1 MFLWKILLYLH
12 HKTICMKKLLLLFT
26 LIILTSNLFAHD
38 FINPIGG
45 RAAAMGGC
53 SAASRGLWAMQNNP
67 AGMAYLDKFSI
78 GLYYENRWFLSE
90 TAYKSA
96 ALALPTKFGCLGL
109 SFNQFGSSKYSE
121 NKFGLAY
128 AKDFGPYLQI
138 GLQLDYLSINLGSE
152 YGRQSAVT
160 FELGIQSQVT
170 EKLRLGTYIFNPVSF
185 KLEQTINQEKLPIVF
200 RFGLAYQFTKDF
212 VGQCE
217 VEKNTD
223 HDGVSLRGGLEY
235 EALKNFYLRAGMQYN
250 PNLLSFGLGYEI
262 RFARIDVSAQL
273 HQMLGASLQ
282 IGMIFS
288 IGK

>member
-1 MFLWKILLYLH
+1 
-12 HKTICMKKLLLLFT
+12 MKKPLLLIVF
-26 LIILTSNLFAHD
+26 IALTFNLFAID
-38 FINPIGG
+38 FVNPIGG

-53 SAASRGLWAMQNNP
+53 SVASRGLWAMQNNP
-67 AGMAYLDKFSI
+67 AGMAYLDKFSF
-78 GLYYENRWFLSE
+78 GLYYENRWFMPE

-96 ALALPTKFGCLGL
+96 ALAVPVKFGCLGL

-138 GLQLDYLSINLGSE
+138 GLQLDYLLISLGNE

-185 KLEQTINQEKLPIVF
+185 KLEQSINQEKLPIVF
-200 RFGLAYQFTKDF
+200 RFGAAYQFTKDF
-212 VGQCE
+212 VGLCE
-217 VEKNTD
+217 IEKNTD
-223 HDGVSLRGGLEY
+223 HEGVSLRGGLEY
-235 EALKNFYLRAGMQYN
+235 EALKKFYLRAGVQTN
-250 PNLLSFGLGYEI
+250 PGLLSFGLGYEI
-262 RFARIDVSAQL
+262 RFVRIDVAAQL
-273 HQMLGASLQ
+273 HQLLGASIQ